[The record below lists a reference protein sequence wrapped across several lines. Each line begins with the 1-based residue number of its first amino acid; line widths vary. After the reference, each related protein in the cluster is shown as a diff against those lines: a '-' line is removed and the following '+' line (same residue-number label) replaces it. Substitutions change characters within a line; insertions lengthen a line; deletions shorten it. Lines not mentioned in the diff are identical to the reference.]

1 MQKLGERWIRGQERR
16 VRWGHRPAKAERNQ
30 CKYSG
35 MEGEAPVGE
44 GRQDRV
50 GNYRGPERRPVI
62 SLPSGRN
69 AAHLLM

>member
-1 MQKLGERWIRGQERR
+1 MSEGGGRLLQKLGERWIRGQERR

-35 MEGEAPVGE
+35 MEGDAPVGE

-50 GNYRGPERRPVI
+50 GNYRGPERRG
-62 SLPSGRN
+62 L
-69 AAHLLM
+69 